1 MSDPTEKSTDAN
13 APANAPTNTPFDD
26 EATIHSINEDDII
39 DESNMSADYNSESI
53 ETDTKYDD
61 YVAENAA
68 LKDKIL
74 RMMAEM
80 ENLRRR
86 TEKEIKDTAK
96 YSVASFARD
105 MLTVIDNLERALD
118 TVPEEHRVNADET
131 LKALLDG
138 VDMTSRDMSNQLT
151 KHGVEKIEPEGEKFN
166 PNFHQAMFEI
176 PDPSIANNTVVQ
188 VVQAGYMIADRV
200 LRPAM
205 VGVAKG
211 GPKTSP
217 QETHPGTNENN
228 NESKHTIDKTV

>member
-1 MSDPTEKSTDAN
+1 MSDPTEKPTDAN
-13 APANAPTNTPFDD
+13 LPHED
-26 EATIHSINEDDII
+26 ELGNHTINEDNTVEEKNFIAGHDSPLMENN
-39 DESNMSADYNSESI
+39 DHEA
-53 ETDTKYDD
+53 ETK
-61 YVAENAA
+61 A
-68 LKDKIL
+68 LKDKML

-86 TEKEIKDTAK
+86 TEKEVKDAAK

-105 MLTVIDNLERALD
+105 MLTVIDNLERALG
-118 TVPEEHRVNADET
+118 TVSEEHRENADDT
-131 LKALLDG
+131 LKSLLDG
-138 VDMTSRDMSNQLT
+138 VEMTSRDMSNQLA
-151 KHGVEKIEPEGEKFN
+151 KHGVEKIDPEGERFN

-211 GPKTSP
+211 GPKTSV
-217 QETHPGTNENN
+217 QDHSSNHHQKSAEEN
-228 NESKHTIDKTV
+228 HTIDKTV